1 MPSEENKKELLER
14 GRFEGEVLS
23 QLKVI
28 ADNIARVERS
38 SDSFRLEFKRDL
50 EDLEQKTFKA
60 INASD
65 KRIQALE
72 QWRWWLVGVGSVVVF
87 LATSISNLVF
97 SKIQTFL

>member
-1 MPSEENKKELLER
+1 MAEENKKELLER

-23 QLKVI
+23 QLKTI
-28 ADNIARVERS
+28 AANIASIEKGN
-38 SDSFRLEFKRDL
+38 DTFRTEVKRELNELEV
-50 EDLEQKTFKA
+50 KTFSA

-97 SKIQTFL
+97 TKLQSFL